1 MPTGMWHWMKYLDG
15 SFSLSL
21 RAWDKS
27 ISRKIA
33 SVWSLFRHGAVDSLI
48 KMTFKEKY
56 AHYREK
62 LAVKRA
68 ENAYA
73 KGRL

>member
-1 MPTGMWHWMKYLDG
+1 MKYVDG

-27 ISRKIA
+27 ITRKIA

-48 KMTFKEKY
+48 KMAFKEKY
-56 AHYREK
+56 AHWREK
-62 LAVKRA
+62 KAIQIA
-68 ENAYA
+68 EKAMRNGNP
-73 KGRL
+73 K

>member
-1 MPTGMWHWMKYLDG
+1 MWHWMKYVDG

-21 RAWDKS
+21 RAWDQS

-56 AHYREK
+56 AAWREK
-62 LAVKRA
+62 GAVRIAERA
-68 ENAYA
+68 MRNGNP
-73 KGRL
+73 K